1 MPSSVEIK
9 SKRPLSPHL
18 QVYKLPLTALMSIS
32 HRVTGIALIFGT
44 FIVAG
49 FFIAAASGE
58 QYYNIMLDYAE
69 TIYGRVILIAW
80 SAALFYHMCNGI
92 RHMVWDTGHLLSK
105 KASMTANYVVII
117 SAVLITFITWQL
129 ACGCWKG
136 WF

>member
-1 MPSSVEIK
+1 MSSPVEIK

-32 HRVTGIALIFGT
+32 HRLTGIALIFGT

-49 FFIAAASGE
+49 FFVAAASGE

-92 RHMVWDTGHLLSK
+92 RHMIWDTGNLLSK
-105 KASMTANYVVII
+105 KASMNANYVVIVM
-117 SAVLITFITWQL
+117 AALMTAGTWL
-129 ACGCWKG
+129 LTCSCWKG
-136 WF
+136 L